1 MIRRASWVREVTPA
15 SGTPCGD
22 DSRRGV
28 GHLALPAPNRTG
40 AFVVALDLRTHE
52 AVAEQ
57 SGGRRERIPPTP
69 HRAVGDVARDVLAA
83 VRPRVPAGGID
94 PPPHGGAPPMPPLA
108 GDEPARHTGQHV
120 LRTTGPRPRAA
131 CPARRQG

>member
-83 VRPRVPAGGID
+83 EGRAGPPGGGDWAPPQAARPKFPPAAGQGAHATGNNATLAHCPAG
-94 PPPHGGAPPMPPLA
+94 
-108 GDEPARHTGQHV
+108 
-120 LRTTGPRPRAA
+120 RAA
-131 CPARRQG
+131 

>member
-15 SGTPCGD
+15 FRNAL
-22 DSRRGV
+22 RRRLTARG

-83 VRPRVPAGGID
+83 GGRAPPGGGVESAPPGGRPRE
-94 PPPHGGAPPMPPLA
+94 PPPRGA
-108 GDEPARHTGQHV
+108 DEAPH
-120 LRTTGPRPRAA
+120 PR
-131 CPARRQG
+131 